1 MREGTDWPKH
11 LFKKFH
17 LDSDKLLRVV
27 RSVKLVLGWMELLS
41 PDILFTKTD

>member
-1 MREGTDWPKH
+1 MREGTDWLKH

-27 RSVKLVLGWMELLS
+27 RSVKLVLGWMESLS